1 MAKRTAEQAEETRAA
16 LIGAGVQLFGRDGYK
31 KTSLAAISEKAGTT
45 KGALFH
51 HFTGKEE
58 LFHAVWAQVQLDM
71 DTNARDVAIA
81 ARSQMDPY
89 AAFLAGCRT
98 YLEWVGRSGF
108 QQIVL
113 FDGPSVLGAAGWYEQ
128 DNALG
133 HKNVLAGVTFLSKKG
148 LIAEH
153 RVKALALL
161 LQNALNGAG
170 FALSRQA
177 EGMTTDILM
186 ESFEVLLRNAR

>member
-16 LIGAGVQLFGRDGYK
+16 LIRAGMLLFGTCGYAQ
-31 KTSLAAISEKAGTT
+31 TSLTAISTEAGTT

-51 HFTGKEE
+51 HFQNKEE
-58 LFHAVWAQVQLDM
+58 LFRAVWTEAQFEM
-71 DTNARDVAIA
+71 DAQARAA
-81 ARSQMDPY
+81 ANGARSAADPY
-89 AAFLAGCRT
+89 ASFLAGCRT
-98 YLEWVGRSGF
+98 YLEWVDRAGF

-113 FDGPSVLGAAGWYEQ
+113 IDGPSVLGAAGWYEQ

-133 HKNVLAGVTFLSKKG
+133 HQNVLSGVAFLSKKG

-153 RVKALALL
+153 RIKPLTLL

-177 EGMTTDILM
+177 EGMTAETLM
-186 ESFEVLLRNAR
+186 ESFEILLRNAR